1 VEVPFEFVTAGF
13 AGMAAGMLALWRS
26 QVKSQA
32 RCEANEIRLGKK
44 VDELDRYQRNEMADH
59 AERSAAMIA
68 TALPLLDRAT
78 RILKRHEKASHLIND
93 DTPFVNPV
101 TEDRKHS

>member
-1 VEVPFEFVTAGF
+1 
-13 AGMAAGMLALWRS
+13 MLALWRS
-26 QVKSQA
+26 QVKSQM

-44 VDELDRYQRNEMADH
+44 VDDLDRYQRNELADH

-78 RILKRHEKASHLIND
+78 RILKRHEKAAHLIND
-93 DTPFVNPV
+93 DTPFVNSM
-101 TEDRKHS
+101 TEDRKSL

>member
-1 VEVPFEFVTAGF
+1 MEVPFEVVASGF
-13 AGMAAGMLALWRS
+13 AAMAAGMLALWRN

-32 RCEANEIRLGKK
+32 RCEANEVRLSKK
-44 VDELDRYQRNEMADH
+44 VDELDRYQRNELAGH
-59 AERSAAMIA
+59 AERSATMIA

-93 DTPFVNPV
+93 DTPFVNPM
-101 TEDRKHS
+101 TEERKHS